1 MEKQTNIYDLA
12 QQAYSAL
19 SSGGEWPR
27 YLRSAAWNFRFNF
40 PSQVMIWAQRPEA
53 TACYSF
59 EEWHNRFNRRKKSGA
74 KGIAL
79 LDDRKDQL
87 SMSYVFDY
95 SDTYS
100 PEGKHI
106 TPWQLT
112 AAKEPAVRR
121 VLIREFMPDAPG
133 VTGDVDAMTFY
144 SSAVYSILEDKLA
157 ETLPDLMSAR
167 PGCRLSEVSEAKAEE
182 FYRFLLLYS
191 TTAIVMHRC
200 GLEPKFP
207 DYVFE
212 NVQYFDSIEAM
223 SVLGTTVQH
232 LSKQILREVAL
243 TVAAWDKEH
252 AHEQEEERSN
262 ERESDLS
269 AGRGV
274 SDPEPDHSE
283 QSGTPEQ
290 VQQNAEEIPSGTQ
303 GEPVHEPSDLRHAD
317 GPSDPNREND
327 PGTGGQDHP
336 DPSEE
341 GPGAPEGQSGLGTAH
356 GEPAHAGG
364 GAGLSGDDLPVNYFT
379 VRQIEEVLLRAP
391 MIEAG
396 KYRIQ
401 RAVEENSED
410 LHLTLIDEF
419 GAGGRFLFQD
429 GTEGFI
435 RCDAS
440 GIHLRADNYN
450 PTNIT
455 WKAADTR
462 IRALVA
468 ADRFLDEQEKI
479 QCQRY
484 FEAQEQLH
492 KRQEVGETLRV
503 FASVYGPKDHD
514 FNRQFQEDL
523 RAYVYEH
530 SETARV
536 ALLKTIGSLS
546 EHPRVKEDAEAVA
559 LITQTLN
566 ALGADTRQEDSPTLP
581 SATDAGI
588 PNPFP
593 TEEELAERKA
603 QRNQPLN
610 REPLDDIPDFAQNVE
625 PAPEP
630 SDPAAAPLAEGEVL
644 TLAGTDYVILRAD
657 QNNVTIQDA
666 EHPLFTQ
673 QLPLSV
679 IQTLLTNQPKA
690 PVKENGI
697 TPKPEQSSVQEHVKE
712 NAVTPQSPEPITRS
726 TSVSNGDGRAV
737 LAELLNHFEYYQDTE
752 GVRLYGALFSRD
764 WRRMSEVDRFPPDAE
779 QLHQNIQNAAI
790 AIRRLFPT
798 MDSDPDRGRET
809 SRVLN
814 LSQEYLGPDVS
825 LDDLDTSMR
834 RNEWR
839 AGREQDL
846 FIDLCFLCANHVS
859 GELPEEIRA
868 LVDAGS
874 IVTLDGA
881 DYRIVGFDHDFVSFD
896 EPLVNLTRVSDS
908 PDHPERT
915 SDVLGYVSVLLGEKG
930 PVDYYHAIP
939 ALANFLNAND
949 VPGNYP
955 EHLDRTFGQLVLE
968 GLYYE
973 DDRDVIYPDR
983 REELQQKSEP
993 VRNHNPEPE
1002 VDHPEL
1008 VTDRHFPKARE
1019 DKDLL
1024 SDLLIFAND
1033 YAGTFALNHPELS
1046 EHDHLAYV
1054 QATEFIRNMVVT
1066 DDIHENAKHIE
1077 DVCNYINAWFLPFSD
1092 GIKPELTEKAYAL
1105 LERADTL
1112 DPDELFKQAAEQ
1124 PAQEQK
1130 PASVA
1135 ASAIE
1140 GEEDDLDL
1148 DEEGESFV
1156 RDNSGFDWERN
1167 DTDPIENAGSI
1178 MLTLSEHQNLLK
1190 ATNEEILDF
1199 FRQNTELNDRIQF
1212 LKDKVYN
1219 MGTYYEFGP
1228 KDDRAGL
1235 VGRDEYLY
1243 VWTGGTYLNRTYS
1256 HAYSWPEAASLI
1268 AARLF
1273 SREDLEPS
1281 LFDFQY
1287 DGPAEPAPQPHYEA
1301 PEAEEQIAQPVSVQ
1315 AAQGEGE
1322 QERINF
1328 RLPSDTVPLGGPK
1341 ARYQSNVAAIRL
1353 LKQLEAENRLA
1364 TAQEQEILSKYVGW
1378 GGISDAFDPN
1388 KSNWFKEYEELKAL
1402 LTEEE
1407 YEAAREST
1415 LTAFYTPPEVMDA
1428 IYQVLGNL
1436 GFQRGNILDP
1446 GCGTGSF
1453 SGRLPEEMGES
1464 RVYGVEKDSISGR
1477 IARQLYQKNNI
1488 TIEGYEDTKLPDN
1501 FFDVAVGNVPFGDFK
1516 VADKRYDKLNLPIH
1530 DYFFAK
1536 TLDKVRPG
1544 GVVAFITSMGTMDKQ
1559 STEFRR
1565 YLSQRADLLGAI
1577 RLPNNTFKTNAGTDV
1592 TSDIIFLQKREA
1604 PRVEEAAWV
1613 DLDSRYNYETGEY
1626 GPEMNTY
1633 FAYSPEMI
1641 LGEMKEISG
1650 PHGPELACVAREGQ
1664 DLKAELKRA
1673 AENIVG
1679 AISEPEQ
1686 GLYDQEYEQRESI
1699 PADPDVRNYSYTLV
1713 DDVIYFRED
1722 SEMFKVET
1730 SRKGEERIRGL
1741 IGLRDIVHALIQA
1754 QVDGASDEAV
1764 HALQGKLNEAY
1775 DAFTAKNGLINSRGN
1790 DLAFSDDSSYYLLC
1804 SLEHVNDKGEFL
1816 GKADMFT
1823 KRTIHAHE
1831 TVDHVDTAQEA
1842 LAVSLGERGRID
1854 FEYMT
1859 ELSGFTRDQ
1868 LAKQLQGQI
1877 FQDPEQPG
1885 KYEIA
1890 ALYLSGNVREKLH
1903 MARQAEADE
1912 PGVWTANV
1920 KALQDVQPQDLEP
1933 ADITVRLGS
1942 TWIPK
1947 EDYTQFMY
1955 ELLNTPRWYQEKGSM
1970 EVLYSPY
1977 TNTWNIKNVNWDDYN
1992 TKAIT
1997 TYGTRRMNA
2006 YRILEH
2012 TLNLK
2017 DVKIY
2022 DTVYELGK
2030 EKRVLNEEETLE
2042 AQEKQQQIKDAFK
2055 EWIWSDPDRA
2065 DRLCKAY
2072 NERFNSYVPPKFD
2085 GSMVQFHNMRPGVS
2099 MRPWQRDAVARIIY
2113 NGNTLLAHA
2122 VGAGKT
2128 WTMSAAAMEMKH
2140 LGLCSKSL
2148 IVVPNHLVGQWAS
2161 AIYDQ
2166 YPNAKVLASTKKDF
2180 ETKNRKKFCSRIA
2193 TGDYDVV
2200 VIGHSQFERIP
2211 LSQERQE
2218 AGIRA
2223 EIHKVMDGIAE
2234 LKAEK
2239 AEHFTIKQME
2249 RMKKTLETRLDRL
2262 HNSKKRDDVITFEQL
2277 GVDRLFVDESH
2288 EYKNLF
2294 LYTKMQNVAGISQT
2308 DSQKASDM
2316 FLKCRYMDE
2325 LTGNKGIIHATGT
2338 PLSNT
2343 MAELYATQRY
2353 LQYDLLEKMGLGTF
2367 DQWAST
2373 FGETV
2378 TSVELAPEGTG
2389 YRARTRF
2396 ANFFNIPEL
2405 MSLYCQVTD
2414 IQTADMLDL
2423 PLPTPHYENVVLPA
2437 SDIQKDYV
2445 KGLGERAQKIRNGSV
2460 KPEEDNM
2467 LKITSDGRKL
2477 ALDQRL
2483 IDPDWPDDPNSKA
2496 NACADYILKFWE
2508 KYADTKGTQLVFCD
2522 ISTPNNKVFNVYDDL
2537 KEKLVARGIPAE
2549 EIRFVHEANTDAQ
2562 KEALFQQVREG
2573 KVRVLMGSTGKMGT
2587 GTNVQDLLVA
2597 GHDLDCPWRPSD
2609 LEQRSGRVIR
2619 QGNSNDDVFMVRYV
2633 KEGTFDAYM
2642 YQLVENKQRF
2652 ISQIYTSKPAVR
2664 QAADVDE
2671 IVMSFAEIKALA
2683 SGNPLIK
2690 ERVETEGEVQRLLLL
2705 KSRHD
2710 NAQYRL
2716 NRMVT
2721 RDLPERIAT
2730 ERSKLVGYE
2739 KDVAFIKSRPSRT
2752 EDDHLLPVEV
2762 KGVSYEKPKDAGE
2775 AILKAVK
2782 RAAKDQVTPIGNIR
2796 GFGLEV
2802 DLTERGWD
2810 GELRPKLVLRGPG
2823 RKYSV
2828 GISDSEV
2835 GMVHRLNNVLDK
2847 DIPEKLEDSR
2857 EEVAS
2862 LEHDLAGAKLEL
2874 GKPFPREAELVA
2886 KQARLE
2892 ELTRKLDLDA
2902 REEPSSREEEVCDT
2916 DANEAPAHKPS
2927 LDSVIQSAQA
2937 RQATQVQTG
2946 QVEHLSEIEH

>member
-1 MEKQTNIYDLA
+1 MEKQTNIYELA
-12 QQAYSAL
+12 QDAYKAL
-19 SSGGEWPR
+19 SAGGEWLG
-27 YLRSAAWNFRFNF
+27 YLRSAAWNFRFGF
-40 PSQVMIWAQRPEA
+40 SAQTMIWAQRPEA

-59 EEWHNRFNRRKKSGA
+59 DEWHDRFNRKIRRGA

-87 SMSYVFDY
+87 ALSYVFDY

-112 AAKEPAVRR
+112 EEKEPAVRR
-121 VLIREFMPDAPG
+121 ALIREFMPDQPG
-133 VTGDVDAMTFY
+133 ISEDTDALGFY
-144 SSAVYSILEDKLA
+144 TSAVYALVEDRLSD
-157 ETLPDLMSAR
+157 TLPDLLAAR
-167 PGCRLSEVSEAKAEE
+167 PGCRLSEVSEAKTEE
-182 FYRFLLLYS
+182 FYRFLLWYS
-191 TTAIVMHRC
+191 ATAIVMYRC
-200 GLEPKFP
+200 GVEPGIP
-207 DYVFE
+207 DYLFE
-212 NVQYFDSIEAM
+212 NVQYFDSSDAM
-223 SVLGTTVQH
+223 SILGDSVQH
-232 LSKQILREVAL
+232 LSKQILREIAL
-243 TVAAWDKEH
+243 TVSAWDKEH
-252 AHEQEEERSN
+252 AHEKEEEKSHEN
-262 ERESDLS
+262 EPDVS

-274 SDPEPDHSE
+274 SDPAPDRSE
-283 QSGTPEQ
+283 QSGASEQ
-290 VQQNAEEIPSGTQ
+290 VQPDAEEVSAGKPQ
-303 GEPVHEPSDLRHAD
+303 QPVHQPSDVRDAD
-317 GPSDPNREND
+317 GPSDPGREND
-327 PGTGGQDHP
+327 PGTGRQDP
-336 DPSEE
+336 AVPFEE
-341 GPGAPEGQSGLGTAH
+341 EPGASDRQSGLGTAH
-356 GEPAHAGG
+356 GEPAQPGG
-364 GAGLSGDDLPVNYFT
+364 GTGSAGDRLPVNYFT
-379 VRQIEEVLLRAP
+379 NRQIEEVLLRAP
-391 MIEAG
+391 TIEAG

-410 LHLTLIDEF
+410 LHLALIDEF
-419 GAGGRFLFQD
+419 GPGGRFLFHD
-429 GTEGFI
+429 GTEGLI
-435 RCDAS
+435 RCDSS

-455 WKAADTR
+455 WTAAETR
-462 IRALVA
+462 IRALVE
-468 ADRFLDEQEKI
+468 ADRYLDEQEKI
-479 QCQRY
+479 QSRRY

-492 KRQEVGETLRV
+492 KRQETGETLRV

-514 FNRQFQEDL
+514 FIRLLQEDL
-523 RAYVYEH
+523 RAYIYEH

-546 EHPRVKEDAEAVA
+546 ELPVVKEDAEAVA

-566 ALGADTRQEDSPTLP
+566 ALGADVRPEDSPMPP
-581 SATDAGI
+581 SAADAGI
-588 PNPFP
+588 YDPFP
-593 TEEELAERKA
+593 TDEELTERKA
-603 QRNQPLN
+603 QQEQPLD
-610 REPLDDIPDFAQNVE
+610 REPLDDIPDFTQIAATEPSE
-625 PAPEP
+625 PAGPI
-630 SDPAAAPLAEGEVL
+630 LAEGEVV

-657 QNNVTIQDA
+657 DKDVTIQDMA
-666 EHPLFTQ
+666 HPLFTQ
-673 QLPLSV
+673 QLPLST
-679 IQTLLTNQPKA
+679 IQTLLANQA
-690 PVKENGI
+690 QTAVKEN
-697 TPKPEQSSVQEHVKE
+697 
-712 NAVTPQSPEPITRS
+712 PIT
-726 TSVSNGDGRAV
+726 
-737 LAELLNHFEYYQDTE
+737 
-752 GVRLYGALFSRD
+752 
-764 WRRMSEVDRFPPDAE
+764 
-779 QLHQNIQNAAI
+779 
-790 AIRRLFPT
+790 
-798 MDSDPDRGRET
+798 
-809 SRVLN
+809 
-814 LSQEYLGPDVS
+814 
-825 LDDLDTSMR
+825 
-834 RNEWR
+834 
-839 AGREQDL
+839 
-846 FIDLCFLCANHVS
+846 
-859 GELPEEIRA
+859 
-868 LVDAGS
+868 
-874 IVTLDGA
+874 
-881 DYRIVGFDHDFVSFD
+881 
-896 EPLVNLTRVSDS
+896 
-908 PDHPERT
+908 
-915 SDVLGYVSVLLGEKG
+915 
-930 PVDYYHAIP
+930 
-939 ALANFLNAND
+939 
-949 VPGNYP
+949 
-955 EHLDRTFGQLVLE
+955 
-968 GLYYE
+968 
-973 DDRDVIYPDR
+973 
-983 REELQQKSEP
+983 SEP
-993 VRNHNPEPE
+993 ETPSESGSYAAVKGEDITHPTAEVVRNPEPE
-1002 VDHPEL
+1002 IDHPEL
-1008 VTDRHFPKARE
+1008 ITQRHFPLARE
-1019 DKDLL
+1019 DKEML
-1024 SDLLIFAND
+1024 SDLLIFATD
-1033 YAGTFALNHPELS
+1033 YRSTFARNHPDLS
-1046 EHDHLAYV
+1046 EHDRQAYDA
-1054 QATEFIRNMVVT
+1054 ATELVRNIVVT
-1066 DDIHENAKHIE
+1066 DSIYENVDHANAL
-1077 DVCNYINAWFLPFSD
+1077 CNYIKAWYLPFSD
-1092 GIKPELTEKAYAL
+1092 GLDDAFIQAAYDMVDRAEQLNADEIFDREQKKEGAGQAELSAEPVVNEPEPASEPAYDESSFHEGDYYEDAFTRGVITRIYL
-1105 LERADTL
+1105 PEEGVPHEAAFGIL
-1112 DPDELFKQAAEQ
+1112 DPDAPEGSRDAKGYVLAMAGALERLNHGLATLTPGDRRETSLEAKAE
-1124 PAQEQK
+1124 P
-1130 PASVA
+1130 S
-1135 ASAIE
+1135 
-1140 GEEDDLDL
+1140 
-1148 DEEGESFV
+1148 
-1156 RDNSGFDWERN
+1156 
-1167 DTDPIENAGSI
+1167 
-1178 MLTLSEHQNLLK
+1178 
-1190 ATNEEILDF
+1190 
-1199 FRQNTELNDRIQF
+1199 
-1212 LKDKVYN
+1212 
-1219 MGTYYEFGP
+1219 
-1228 KDDRAGL
+1228 
-1235 VGRDEYLY
+1235 
-1243 VWTGGTYLNRTYS
+1243 
-1256 HAYSWPEAASLI
+1256 
-1268 AARLF
+1268 
-1273 SREDLEPS
+1273 EPS
-1281 LFDFQY
+1281 LFDFRN
-1287 DGPAEPAPQPHYEA
+1287 DEPAPQPRSEE
-1301 PEAEEQIAQPVSVQ
+1301 PEQAEETARPIPVQ
-1315 AAQGEGE
+1315 ASQNTEE

-1328 RLPSDTVPLGGPK
+1328 RLPSETVPLGGPK
-1341 ARYQSNVAAIRL
+1341 ARYESNIAAIRL
-1353 LKQLEAENRLA
+1353 LKQLEAEDRLA
-1364 TAQEQEILSKYVGW
+1364 TASEQEILSKYVGW
-1378 GGISDAFDPN
+1378 GGISEAFDPN
-1388 KSNWFKEYEELKAL
+1388 KSSWSKEYEELKDL

-1428 IYQVLGNL
+1428 VYQVLGNL
-1436 GFQRGNILDP
+1436 GFKRGNILDP

-1516 VADKRYDKLNLPIH
+1516 VADRRYDKLKLPIH

-1544 GVVAFITSMGTMDKQ
+1544 GVIAFITSMGTMDKR

-1604 PRVEEAAWV
+1604 PRVEEAVWV
-1613 DLDSRYNYETGEY
+1613 DTDRRYNYETGEF
-1626 GPEMNTY
+1626 GPEMNAY

-1650 PHGPELACVAREGQ
+1650 PHGPELACIAKEGQ
-1664 DLKAELKRA
+1664 DLKAELARA

-1686 GLYDQEYEQRESI
+1686 GLYDQEYEQRQSI

-1713 DDVIYFRED
+1713 DDAIYFRED

-1730 SRKGEERIRGL
+1730 SKKGEERIRGL
-1741 IGLRDIVHALIQA
+1741 VGLRDIVHELIDA
-1754 QVDGASDEAV
+1754 QVEGESDEV
-1764 HALQGKLNEAY
+1764 IHDLQQKLNTAY
-1775 DAFTAKNGLINSRGN
+1775 NAFTARNGLINSRGN

-1804 SLEHVNDKGEFL
+1804 SLERVNDKGEFL

-1831 TVDHVDTAQEA
+1831 RVDHVDTAQEA

-1859 ELSGFTRDQ
+1859 ELSGLNQEQ

-1877 FQDPEQPG
+1877 FRDPEDPD

-1912 PGVWTANV
+1912 PGVWTANI
-1920 KALQDVQPQDLEP
+1920 KALEGVQPQDLEP

-1955 ELLNTPRWYQEKGSM
+1955 ELLNTPHWYQERGSM

-1977 TNTWNIKNVNWDDYN
+1977 TNTWSIKNINWDDHN
-1992 TKAIT
+1992 SKATT
-1997 TYGTRRMNA
+1997 TYGTRRMNG
-2006 YRILEH
+2006 YRILEN

-2017 DVKIY
+2017 DVKVY
-2022 DTVYELGK
+2022 DTIYEDGK
-2030 EKRVLNEEETLE
+2030 DKRVLNEAETLD
-2042 AQEKQQQIKDAFK
+2042 AQEKQQQIKDAFR

-2065 DRLCKAY
+2065 DRLCRAY

-2180 ETKNRKKFCSRIA
+2180 ETRNRKKFCSRIA

-2223 EIHKVMDGIAE
+2223 EIDKVVDAIAE

-2239 AEHFTIKQME
+2239 EEHFTIKQME
-2249 RMKKTLETRLDRL
+2249 RAKKSLETRLERL
-2262 HNSKKRDDVITFEQL
+2262 HNGKKRDDVITFEQL
-2277 GVDRLFVDESH
+2277 GIDRLFVDESH

-2325 LTGNKGIIHATGT
+2325 LTGNKGTIHATGT

-2353 LQYDLLEKMGLGTF
+2353 LQHDLLERMGLGSF

-2405 MSLYCQVTD
+2405 MSLYCQVAD

-2423 PLPTPHYENVVLPA
+2423 PLPTPHYENVVVPA
-2437 SDIQKDYV
+2437 SDVQKDYV
-2445 KGLGERAQKIRNGSV
+2445 KGLGERAQKIRTGGV
-2460 KPEEDNM
+2460 RPEEDNM

-2483 IDPDWPDDPNSKA
+2483 IDPSWPDNSDSKV
-2496 NACADYILKFWE
+2496 NACAENIFKIWKAHEMDK
-2508 KYADTKGTQLVFCD
+2508 ATQLVFCD
-2522 ISTPNNKVFNVYDDL
+2522 ISTPNAKEFNVYDDL
-2537 KEKLVARGIPAE
+2537 REKLVALGIPAE
-2549 EIRFVHEANTDAQ
+2549 EIRFIHEANTDAQ
-2562 KEALFQQVREG
+2562 KEALFQQVRDG

-2609 LEQRSGRVIR
+2609 LEQRAGRVIR
-2619 QGNSNDDVFMVRYV
+2619 QGNGNDDVYMYRYV
-2633 KEGTFDAYM
+2633 TEGTFDAYM

-2652 ISQIYTSKPAVR
+2652 ISQIFTSKPAVR

-2690 ERVETEGEVQRLLLL
+2690 ERVETEGEVQRLRLL

-2721 RDLPERIAT
+2721 RDLPERISG
-2730 ERSKLVGYE
+2730 ERSKLAGYE
-2739 KDVAFIKSRPSRT
+2739 KDVAFIKSSPSRT
-2752 EDDHLLPVEV
+2752 AEDHLLPVEV
-2762 KGVSYEKPKDAGE
+2762 KGTSYEKPKDAGE
-2775 AILKAVK
+2775 AIFKAIK
-2782 RAAKDQVTPIGNIR
+2782 RAAKDQVTPIGVIR
-2796 GFGLEV
+2796 GFAIEA

-2835 GMVHRLNNVLDK
+2835 GMIHRLNNVLDK
-2847 DIPEKLEDSR
+2847 
-2857 EEVAS
+2857 EVPDYLDGCRKTLAS
-2862 LEHDLAGAKLEL
+2862 LEHDLESAKLEL
-2874 GKPFPREAELVA
+2874 GKPFPRESELAA

-2892 ELTRKLDLDA
+2892 ELTRQLDLDA
-2902 REEPSSREEEVCDT
+2902 KEDCSGREVDAHDT
-2916 DANEAPAHKPS
+2916 DANEPSATKPS

-2937 RQATQVQTG
+2937 RQTAQSHSGETVRRDELE
-2946 QVEHLSEIEH
+2946 V